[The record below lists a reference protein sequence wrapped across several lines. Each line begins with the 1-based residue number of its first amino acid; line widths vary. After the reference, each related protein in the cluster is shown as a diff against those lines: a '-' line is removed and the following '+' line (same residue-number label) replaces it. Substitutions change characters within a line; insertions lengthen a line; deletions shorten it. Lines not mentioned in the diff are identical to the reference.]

1 MKTKEELDA
10 IRSEVETVRGKLSE
24 LSEEELGQVVGGGV
38 GSNGTLIAAQL
49 ILVVPALGIDPPEQ

>member
-38 GSNGTLIAAQL
+38 GSNGTLNAAQL
-49 ILVVPALGIDPPEQ
+49 ILVVAALGIDLPEQ